1 MSIFKERRER
11 MTTTFHNVEPD
22 KQQRIIEVAM
32 KHFAEAGY
40 KDASTNKM
48 VKEAGIGKGMLFYY
62 FKTKYDLYIYL
73 VHYGLDVME
82 QEFFN
87 QVDLSEGD
95 FIERMYQIAKQKM
108 HVFKHHPHLMT
119 FLQTVLLYS
128 KENQPLPP
136 ELIARYETLVKEGMQ
151 KVYQNI
157 DVSYFKEQMDAEKAM
172 RLIEWS
178 IGGYQQTLTEQLKQ
192 QVLTDALIDQYWD
205 DFYGYLA
212 VLKQAYYKE

>member
-1 MSIFKERRER
+1 
-11 MTTTFHNVEPD
+11 MTTTFHNIEPD

-32 KHFAEAGY
+32 KHFAEDGY
-40 KDASTNKM
+40 KDASTNKI

-73 VHYGLDVME
+73 VQYGLDVME

-87 QVDLSEGD
+87 QVDLNKGD
-95 FIERMYQIAKQKM
+95 FIERMYKIAKQKM
-108 HVFKHHPHLMT
+108 YVFKRHPYLMT
-119 FLQTVLLYS
+119 FLQTVLLYRHED
-128 KENQPLPP
+128 KPLPI
-136 ELIARYETLVKEGMQ
+136 ELVKRYDTLVKEGMQ
-151 KVYQNI
+151 KLYQNI
-157 DVSYFKEQMDAEKAM
+157 DVSFFKEKMDAEKAM

-178 IGGYQQTLTEQLKQ
+178 ISGYQQTLTEQLKQ
-192 QVLTDALIDQYWD
+192 QVLTEELIDQYWD

>member
-1 MSIFKERRER
+1 

-73 VHYGLDVME
+73 VHYSLDVME
-82 QEFFN
+82 QDFFN

-192 QVLTDALIDQYWD
+192 QVLTDTLIDQYWD

>member
-1 MSIFKERRER
+1 
-11 MTTTFHNVEPD
+11 MTKTFHNIATD
-22 KQQRIIEVAM
+22 KQQRIIQVAM
-32 KHFAEAGY
+32 KHFAEDGY

-73 VHYGLDVME
+73 VDYGLDVME
-82 QEFFN
+82 QEFFH

-95 FIERMYQIAKQKM
+95 FIERMYKIAKQKM
-108 HVFKHHPHLMT
+108 YVFKRYPYLMT
-119 FLQTVLLYS
+119 FLQTVLLYRHED
-128 KENQPLPP
+128 KPLPT
-136 ELIARYETLVKEGMQ
+136 ELVKRYDRLVKEGMQ
-151 KVYQNI
+151 KMYQNI

-178 IGGYQQTLTEQLKQ
+178 ISGYQQTLTEQLKQ
-192 QVLTDALIDQYWD
+192 QVLTEELIDQYWD

>member
-1 MSIFKERRER
+1 
-11 MTTTFHNVEPD
+11 MTTTFHNIEPD

-32 KHFAEAGY
+32 KHFAEDGY

-73 VHYGLDVME
+73 VDYGLDVME

-136 ELIARYETLVKEGMQ
+136 ELIARYDVLVKEGMQ
-151 KVYQNI
+151 KMYQNI

-212 VLKQAYYKE
+212 VLKQAYYK

>member
-1 MSIFKERRER
+1 

>member
-1 MSIFKERRER
+1 

-73 VHYGLDVME
+73 IDYGLGVME
-82 QEFFN
+82 QEFFH

-95 FIERMYQIAKQKM
+95 FIERMYKIAKQKM
-108 HVFKHHPHLMT
+108 YVFKRYPYLMT
-119 FLQTVLLYS
+119 FLQTVLLYRHED
-128 KENQPLPP
+128 KPLPT
-136 ELIARYETLVKEGMQ
+136 ELVKRYDRLVKEGMQ
-151 KVYQNI
+151 KMYQNI

-178 IGGYQQTLTEQLKQ
+178 ISGYQQTLTEQLKQ
-192 QVLTDALIDQYWD
+192 QVLTEELIDQYWD

>member
-1 MSIFKERRER
+1 

-73 VHYGLDVME
+73 VHYSLDVME
-82 QEFFN
+82 QEFFH

-95 FIERMYQIAKQKM
+95 FIERMYKIAKQKM
-108 HVFKHHPHLMT
+108 YVFKRHPYLMT
-119 FLQTVLLYS
+119 FLQTVLLYRHED
-128 KENQPLPP
+128 KPLPT
-136 ELIARYETLVKEGMQ
+136 ELVKRYDRLVKEGMQ
-151 KVYQNI
+151 KIYQNI

-178 IGGYQQTLTEQLKQ
+178 ISGYQQTLTEQLKQ
-192 QVLTDALIDQYWD
+192 QVLTEELIDQYWD
-205 DFYGYLA
+205 NFYGYLA

>member
-73 VHYGLDVME
+73 IDYGLGVME
-82 QEFFN
+82 QEFFH

-95 FIERMYQIAKQKM
+95 FIERMYKIAKQKM
-108 HVFKHHPHLMT
+108 YVFKRYPYLMT
-119 FLQTVLLYS
+119 FLQTVLLYRHED
-128 KENQPLPP
+128 KPLPT
-136 ELIARYETLVKEGMQ
+136 ELVKRYDRLVKEGMQ
-151 KVYQNI
+151 KMYQNI

-178 IGGYQQTLTEQLKQ
+178 ISGYQQTLTEQLKQ
-192 QVLTDALIDQYWD
+192 QVLTEELIDQYWD

>member
-1 MSIFKERRER
+1 

-192 QVLTDALIDQYWD
+192 QVLTDTLIDQYWD

>member
-1 MSIFKERRER
+1 
-11 MTTTFHNVEPD
+11 MTKTFHNIEPD
-22 KQQRIIEVAM
+22 KQQRIIQVAM
-32 KHFAEAGY
+32 KHFAEDGY

-73 VHYGLDVME
+73 VQYGLDVME
-82 QEFFN
+82 QEFFH

-95 FIERMYQIAKQKM
+95 FIERMYKIAKQKM
-108 HVFKHHPHLMT
+108 YVFKRHPYLMT
-119 FLQTVLLYS
+119 FLQTVLLYRHED
-128 KENQPLPP
+128 KPLPT
-136 ELIARYETLVKEGMQ
+136 ELVKRYDRLVKEGMQ
-151 KVYQNI
+151 KIYQNI

-178 IGGYQQTLTEQLKQ
+178 ISGYQQTLTEQLKQ
-192 QVLTDALIDQYWD
+192 QVLTEELIDQYWD
-205 DFYGYLA
+205 NFYGYLA

>member
-1 MSIFKERRER
+1 

-108 HVFKHHPHLMT
+108 HVFKRHPHLMT

-128 KENQPLPP
+128 EKDQPLPP

-192 QVLTDALIDQYWD
+192 QVLTDTLIDQYWD

>member
-1 MSIFKERRER
+1 
-11 MTTTFHNVEPD
+11 MTKTFHNVERS
-22 KQQRIIEVAM
+22 KQQRIIQVAM
-32 KHFAEAGY
+32 KHFAEDGY

-73 VHYGLDVME
+73 VQYGLDVME
-82 QEFFN
+82 QEFFH

-95 FIERMYQIAKQKM
+95 FIERMYKIAKQKM
-108 HVFKHHPHLMT
+108 YVFKRHPYLMT
-119 FLQTVLLYS
+119 FLQTVLLYRHED
-128 KENQPLPP
+128 KPLPT
-136 ELIARYETLVKEGMQ
+136 ELVKRYDTLVKEGMQ
-151 KVYQNI
+151 KMYQNI

-178 IGGYQQTLTEQLKQ
+178 ISGYQQTLTEQLKQ
-192 QVLTDALIDQYWD
+192 QVLTEELIDQYWD

>member
-1 MSIFKERRER
+1 

-32 KHFAEAGY
+32 KYFAEDGY

-73 VHYGLDVME
+73 VHYSLDVME
-82 QEFFN
+82 QEFFH

-95 FIERMYQIAKQKM
+95 FIERMYKIAKQKM
-108 HVFKHHPHLMT
+108 YVFKRHPYLMT
-119 FLQTVLLYS
+119 FLQTVLLYRHED
-128 KENQPLPP
+128 KPLPT
-136 ELIARYETLVKEGMQ
+136 ELVKRYDRLVKEGMQ
-151 KVYQNI
+151 KMYQNI
-157 DVSYFKEQMDAEKAM
+157 DVSYFKEQMDSEKAM

-178 IGGYQQTLTEQLKQ
+178 ISGYQQTLTEQLKQ
-192 QVLTDALIDQYWD
+192 QVLTEELIDQYWD
-205 DFYGYLA
+205 NFYGYLA